1 MNNKNDIRLSLGV
14 SLIALSTLMA
24 EVLLIRVF
32 EVIFLN
38 NIGYA
43 VITCAMF
50 GFGLAG
56 TYAAIWPV
64 GNNGNVRK
72 RLAILS
78 LLFGVAILLLRPA
91 LNATTLIY
99 DLLHSHK
106 ALAIALGGSIVYLL
120 VLVPFFLSGLL
131 LAYLFSAY
139 SSRIRA
145 LYFWDLCGAALGC
158 VIYIPF
164 LRTIGPGGLMF
175 AVAAVIVIAA
185 WLLSGSRKWVVPAFL
200 LAAGLLA
207 IPFMKG
213 HDYFAFLGHQDK
225 RGVLTA
231 QRAGLDE
238 FSEWDPMSKI
248 DVIKLSP
255 TTKHVAY
262 DGGSQ
267 SSHFFKFDGDFAGL
281 RKRILEGTEDLKEGF
296 WEPGVLASHYL
307 KRDSSADVLII
318 GSAAG
323 QETKAALLFNPGWVD
338 GIELVGTVVRLGK
351 QEYANFIGGIFNDPR
366 VHNQVGEGRQWLRT
380 SSRKYDII
388 QIHSNHTTSF
398 ITSGIGA
405 ISTVYLQTAEAYR
418 EYFSHLKDD
427 GILHINHHFY
437 PRLITTA
444 ALAWKQMGRSD
455 FQRHVLVFERKNT
468 TDTLATLLIKMS
480 PWTEAEVAAVEHLF
494 AVSDRSDPSHP
505 NVKVIDP
512 INPKASFLSADFF
525 SGDFPQDLQARMDY
539 RVSPTTDDR
548 PYFDSVQMGFHNIK
562 ADPKRFTDESMASII
577 NSRLKWPIGE
587 YTVPA
592 AIGFLGMMF
601 ALVLVLV
608 PLKFSEAG
616 RLRWPGRLSSMAYF
630 GCLGFG
636 FILIE
641 LMLIQLFMKLLG
653 YPLLAYT
660 TVIFAMLL
668 SAGIGSMGAEWLG
681 IEPAKRW
688 FIPFLGII
696 VSGAILLMVRTPLFD
711 LMLARSSGERILA
724 TLLMIFPLGFFM
736 GMPFPLGILHLRK
749 VPEGA
754 IAWAWGIN
762 GLFTVLGGGIAGV
775 ISVFTGFNVVF
786 LIAMGVYLTALL
798 AFARARTRVA
808 SVVPRTIPEQ
818 PSGLA
823 VTVQ

>member
-1 MNNKNDIRLSLGV
+1 MKIKNDIRLSLGV

-56 TYAAIWPV
+56 TYAAIWPLH
-64 GNNGNVRK
+64 NGSNIRR

-78 LLFGVAILLLRPA
+78 LLFGAAILLLRPA
-91 LNATTLIY
+91 LNATTLTY
-99 DLLHSHK
+99 TLFHSHK
-106 ALAIALGGSIVYLL
+106 AVAIGIGGSIVYLL

-131 LAYLFSAY
+131 LAYLFSTY

-164 LRTIGPGGLMF
+164 LRIIGPGGLMF

-185 WLLSGSRKWVVPAFL
+185 WLLSGGWKWMAPAL
-200 LAAGLLA
+200 LVAAVLIA
-207 IPFMKG
+207 IPFVKA

-225 RGVLTA
+225 RGVLRA
-231 QRAGLDE
+231 QQEGLVE

-248 DVIKLSP
+248 DVIPLSP
-255 TTKHVAY
+255 RNKHVAY

-267 SSHFFKFDGDFAGL
+267 SSNFFKFDGDLDGL
-281 RKRILEGTEDLKEGF
+281 RKKILEGTEDLNQDF

-323 QETKAALLFNPGWVD
+323 QETKAALVFNPAWVD

-380 SSRKYDII
+380 SPRKYDII
-388 QIHSNHTTSF
+388 QMHSNHTTSF
-398 ITSGIGA
+398 VTSGIGA

-444 ALAWKQMGRSD
+444 ALAWKQLGRSD
-455 FQRHVLVFERKNT
+455 FQRHVLVFERQNT
-468 TDTLATLLIKMS
+468 IDTTPTVLIKMS

-494 AVSDRSDPSHP
+494 AVCDRSDPAHP

-512 INPKASFLSADFF
+512 INPKASFLSPEFF
-525 SGDFPQDLQARMDY
+525 TGDLPADLQARLNY
-539 RVSPTTDDR
+539 RVSACTDDR
-548 PYFDSVQMGFHNIK
+548 PYFDSIQVGFHDIK
-562 ADPKRFTDESMASII
+562 PDPKRFTDPATAAII

-592 AIGFLGMMF
+592 AIGFLGMLF
-601 ALVLVLV
+601 AVVLVLV

-668 SAGIGSMGAEWLG
+668 SAGIGSLSAERLG
-681 IEPAKRW
+681 IEPARRW
-688 FIPFLGII
+688 FIPFLGILA
-696 VSGAILLMVRTPLFD
+696 SGIILLMLRTPLFD
-711 LMLARSSGERILA
+711 LLLGRSGGERILA

-775 ISVFTGFNVVF
+775 VSIFAGFNVVF
-786 LIAMGVYLTALL
+786 LIAMGVYVMALL
-798 AFARARTRVA
+798 AFAWARSRVA
-808 SVVPRTIPEQ
+808 SIVHRVVPEQ
-818 PSGLA
+818 PSELA
-823 VTVQ
+823 LTA